1 MKSSAEPNNNLP
13 FYKPKCKELRQT
25 LFNKTFFSQESENA
39 FHVEFD
45 CECTLL
51 LTRLMRAHNSG
62 KDVNDEV
69 PSSIQTHHD
78 PTQNSC

>member
-1 MKSSAEPNNNLP
+1 MQRTKMNIV
-13 FYKPKCKELRQT
+13 QQD
-25 LFNKTFFSQESENA
+25 FFSQESENA

-51 LTRLMRAHNSG
+51 LIRLMRAHNSG